1 MIEADKMCI
10 RDRYDFTTITL
21 NGRKIRALDTR
32 RLTVFELCNI
42 GGIKPE
48 QLMARSG
55 KALSFT
61 LNGERVTLRGT
72 ASVPAEISLNGRE
85 CSLNAPVRKGDEV
98 NVVPAKPGEDAAA
111 LLSDYFELSGLFTAE
126 VSLDGRRV
134 QAGEYLLV
142 NDIPTISDADIENG
156 AVITLQKRCLL
167 YTSYPKRRS
176 PLCFLYRYLYYI
188 TYFSLCQP

>member
-1 MIEADKMCI
+1 MIRGVTAPKTLHIGTEHATPVGIAMTASEGVK
-10 RDRYDFTTITL
+10 YDFTTITL

-72 ASVPAEISLNGRE
+72 ASR
-85 CSLNAPVRKGDEV
+85 
-98 NVVPAKPGEDAAA
+98 
-111 LLSDYFELSGLFTAE
+111 SG
-126 VSLDGRRV
+126 G
-134 QAGEYLLV
+134 
-142 NDIPTISDADIENG
+142 DIPQRQG
-156 AVITLQKRCLL
+156 ML
-167 YTSYPKRRS
+167 P
-176 PLCFLYRYLYYI
+176 
-188 TYFSLCQP
+188 

>member
-1 MIEADKMCI
+1 MIRGVTAPKTLHIGTEHATPVGIAMTASEGVK
-10 RDRYDFTTITL
+10 YDFTTITL

-85 CSLNAPVRKGDEV
+85 CSLTAPV
-98 NVVPAKPGEDAAA
+98 GERY
-111 LLSDYFELSGLFTAE
+111 SDYL
-126 VSLDGRRV
+126 GR
-134 QAGEYLLV
+134 
-142 NDIPTISDADIENG
+142 
-156 AVITLQKRCLL
+156 
-167 YTSYPKRRS
+167 
-176 PLCFLYRYLYYI
+176 
-188 TYFSLCQP
+188 